1 MRLARRVTYGTLS
14 MLLAAGMAQ
23 VDFWPLSAYK
33 LFSGVRTDTL
43 TTTQLVATLDD
54 GREATVGRGTDPVLE
69 YTQNFLPRLADAG
82 PDARRIMLTTWLEQ
96 AGLDPAEVRELRTE
110 RVRRVVDPTT
120 LSWSETVEDKTAE
133 TVSWISGPA
142 AGSKP

>member
-33 LFSGVRTDTL
+33 MFSGVRTDTV
-43 TTTQLVATLDD
+43 TSTRLVATLDD
-54 GREATVGRGTDPVLE
+54 GREATVGRGADPVLE

-82 PDARRIMLTTWLEQ
+82 PDARRIMLTAWLEQ

-110 RVRRVVDPTT
+110 SVRRVVDPTT

-133 TVSWISGPA
+133 TVSWTSGPA
-142 AGSKP
+142 AGSEP

>member
-23 VDFWPLSAYK
+23 IDFWPLSAYK
-33 LFSGVRTDTL
+33 LFSGVRTDTV
-43 TTTQLVATLDD
+43 TSTRLVATLDD
-54 GREATVGRGTDPVLE
+54 GREAMVGRGSDPVLG
-69 YTQNFLPRLADAG
+69 YTQNFIPRLADAG
-82 PDARRIMLTTWLEQ
+82 PDARRVMLTTWLEQ

-110 RVRRVVDPTT
+110 RVRRVVDPAT

-133 TVSWISGPA
+133 NVSWTGLPA
-142 AGSKP
+142 AGGEL

>member
-33 LFSGVRTDTL
+33 MFSGVRTDTL
-43 TTTQLVATLDD
+43 MTTQLVATLDD

-96 AGLDPAEVRELRTE
+96 ACLDPAEVRELRTE

-142 AGSKP
+142 GSKP